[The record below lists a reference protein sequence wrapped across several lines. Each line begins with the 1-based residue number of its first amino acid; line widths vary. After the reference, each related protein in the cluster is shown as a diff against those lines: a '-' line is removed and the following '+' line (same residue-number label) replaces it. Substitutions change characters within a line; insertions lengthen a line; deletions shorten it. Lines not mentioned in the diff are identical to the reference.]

1 MPVTISRNESY
12 AQIFDSMDSISENKK
27 ARQISPAGL
36 LVYFYF
42 IVILHYSLPHGARY
56 LAFAMSRLGFI
67 FRRGA

>member
-1 MPVTISRNESY
+1 
-12 AQIFDSMDSISENKK
+12 MDSISENKK

-42 IVILHYSLPHGARY
+42 IVIMHYSLPHGARY

>member
-1 MPVTISRNESY
+1 MRVTRKYLIQWTLSPK
-12 AQIFDSMDSISENKK
+12 NKK

-42 IVILHYSLPHGARY
+42 IVIMHYSLPHGARY